1 MEILKKHC
9 FGDDP
14 VFIEILN
21 DQSEIFKTRS
31 GKVNYEDPH
40 MAIRYSLYMHI
51 HWDFFI
57 QIMFE

>member
-14 VFIEILN
+14 VYIEILN
-21 DQSEIFKTRS
+21 DQSEIFKTRF

-40 MAIRYSLYMHI
+40 VAIRYFVISYNMNN
-51 HWDFFI
+51 FF
-57 QIMFE
+57 MRF